1 VTRRRWYIFATLG
14 LLIAL
19 AACGDDGDGRGTQ
32 ADGKI
37 TVYSGRSEGL
47 VGTLIAQFE
56 AQTGID
62 VEVRYGSTS
71 EMAAQL
77 VEEGSR
83 SPADVFWAQDAGA
96 LGAVQAKNLFRKLPG
111 SVLDGVA
118 EAFRSEQGNWVG
130 VSGRVRVIAY
140 NPDLVPTAQLPASV
154 DTLTG
159 AAWKDKVGWAPSN
172 GSFQLFVTAFRK
184 VKGEDAARSWLQ
196 AMKANGAKTY
206 ANNDA
211 IVAAVADGEIPLGL
225 VNHYYAFEVL
235 AETPDAK
242 VKDHFLPGGDL
253 GGLVNVSGAGILTTS
268 KNQAAA
274 QRFIEY
280 LLSPAG
286 QAYFV
291 SETYEYPLAGD
302 VAPDPRLPKLDALDP
317 PSVDLSD
324 LGDLEGTL
332 ALLGEV
338 GLL

>member
-1 VTRRRWYIFATLG
+1 MTRRRWYIFATLG

-19 AACGDDGDGRGTQ
+19 SACGDDGDGRGTQ

-56 AQTGID
+56 AETGID

-71 EMAAQL
+71 EMAAL
-77 VEEGSR
+77 LAEEGSR

-111 SVLDGVA
+111 SVLDRVS
-118 EAFRSEQGNWVG
+118 EAFRSGQGNWVG

-140 NPDLVPTAQLPASV
+140 NPDLVPAAQLPVSV
-154 DTLTG
+154 EALTG
-159 AAWKDKVGWAPSN
+159 TAWRSKVGWAPSN

-184 VKGEDAARSWLQ
+184 IKGDDAARSWLE

-206 ANNDA
+206 PNNDA
-211 IVAAVADGEIPLGL
+211 IVAAVAAGEIPLGL

-268 KNQAAA
+268 KSQAAA

>member
-1 VTRRRWYIFATLG
+1 MTRKRWYSFAMLG
-14 LLIAL
+14 LMIAL
-19 AACGDDGDGRGTQ
+19 AACGGDDAGGGTQ

-37 TVYSGRSEGL
+37 TVYSGRSEAL

-71 EMAAQL
+71 EMAAL
-77 VEEGSR
+77 LAEEGSG

-154 DTLTG
+154 DALTG

-206 ANNDA
+206 PGNDA
-211 IVAAVADGEIPLGL
+211 IVAAVAAGEIPLGL

-274 QRFIEY
+274 QRFIEF

-332 ALLGEV
+332 ALLEEV